1 MQFET
6 IERRPIT
13 EMSLPNSKTR
23 SVIGKKGFQK
33 SDDPKT
39 AQIKIHIT
47 PQVKS
52 FLDQYCQINNISI
65 SRLMLASLE
74 CYTGFNGSNQ
84 EDIIHEAKMSVEMQS
99 CLDTSQP

>member
-23 SVIGKKGFQK
+23 SVLGKKGFQK
-33 SDDPKT
+33 SSDPKT

-52 FLDQYCQINNISI
+52 FLDQYCEINNISI
-65 SRLMLASLE
+65 SRLMLACLE
-74 CYTGFNGSNQ
+74 CYTGFNGSNH
-84 EDIIHEAKMSVEMQS
+84 EDIIHEAKMSAEMKS
-99 CLDTSQP
+99 YIDTPQP

>member
-1 MQFET
+1 MKQL
-6 IERRPIT
+6 INKKSIQ

-52 FLDQYCQINNISI
+52 FLVQYCQINNITLTQLI
-65 SRLMLASLE
+65 LGGLE
-74 CYTGFNGSNQ
+74 HYTGYNGSNHQ
-84 EDIIHEAKMSVEMQS
+84 DILNII
-99 CLDTSQP
+99 D